1 MEGTS
6 YFNLEWPSIFPLGAT
21 LTGNSVPRWISEFY
35 VHITMK
41 ISLNMTHNM
50 FKYVEIQVSNQ
61 RSKVRK
67 KSLVQKMCLLISAA
81 MQDVTSHL

>member
-1 MEGTS
+1 MTS
-6 YFNLEWPSIFPLGAT
+6 YLQWPSIFPLDAIM
-21 LTGNSVPRWISEFY
+21 TGNSVPRWISEFY

-61 RSKVRK
+61 RSKVRSK
-67 KSLVQKMCLLISAA
+67 EPGSHTSQLECTPGIMAA
-81 MQDVTSHL
+81 